1 MAAIDVPDLNLWL
14 ALIDPDHAHHARA
27 RRRHPTATT
36 NASRGPRSAGCD
48 ANTSFAG
55 SLRCSRRIL
64 WPDAQGIL
72 PSDWFGAVLKNR
84 MSAVLFWTLCGSVRS
99 AAA

>member
-1 MAAIDVPDLNLWL
+1 MITGAIASSRPAPKPAA
-14 ALIDPDHAHHARA
+14 AT
-27 RRRHPTATT
+27 PTATT

-48 ANTSFAG
+48 ANNSSAG

-72 PSDWFGAVLKNR
+72 PSDCFGAVLKNR